1 MATRTQRQLALVAF
15 VVARGKASGLWG
27 CPTVRRS
34 YGHEELDEG
43 QMVVM
48 NFTGEMSFLAMSG
61 KVEKRRW
68 QSGDG
73 FNGEANYPH
82 ATVAACCCHREAAT
96 SPREGMRC

>member
-1 MATRTQRQLALVAF
+1 M
-15 VVARGKASGLWG
+15 
-27 CPTVRRS
+27 VRRS

-43 QMVVM
+43 QTVPM
-48 NFTGEMSFLAMSG
+48 NFTSEMSFPAMSG